1 MNAPANQR
9 RRVVITGMGLVSPLG
24 NSPASLWEALAAGR
38 SGIDFLTLLPQL
50 EDRVVFGGEAREFT
64 GAIDNF
70 GELSKPLKKTIRK
83 ALKVMC
89 RETMMAVAVAQQAVA
104 DAGFAETPMDP
115 ERSGVVFGSDYMLS
129 PPEDFTEGMVKC
141 GARES
146 DFQFSQWG
154 QDGLGEMNPLW
165 MLKYL
170 PNMPASHIAIINDLR
185 GPNNSLT
192 LREIAGLAAIREAAQ
207 TIERGHAD
215 RIIAGATGTRL
226 HSFKTLHAIQT
237 GELAQPASPPAEAS
251 RPFDVNRTGMVVGE
265 GAGAIVLEELQS
277 ARDRGATIYGEI
289 VGTGSSTVA
298 DANLVGRRDEA
309 LANAARTA
317 LDESGIP
324 ADGLGHVNAH
334 GLATKQC
341 DADEAR
347 ALSTVLGPASEKV
360 PVVAAKSYFGNLG
373 AGSGVVELIAST
385 LALGQGRLFR
395 TLNYETPDPDSPLAV
410 TQQDDLPAGESFLKL
425 AVTPQAQAAAIVV
438 ACCRS

>member
-1 MNAPANQR
+1 
-9 RRVVITGMGLVSPLG
+9 MGLVSPLG

>member
-24 NSPASLWEALAAGR
+24 NSPAAMWEALAAGR
-38 SGIDFLTLLPQL
+38 SGVELLTLLPQL
-50 EDRVVFGGEAREFT
+50 EGRVTFGGEAREFT

-70 GELSKPLKKTIRK
+70 GDLNKAVKKTIRK

-104 DAGFAETPMDP
+104 DAGYTETPMDP

-129 PPEDFTEGMVKC
+129 PPEDFTEGMSQC
-141 GARES
+141 GARKS

-170 PNMPASHIAIINDLR
+170 PNMPGSHIAIINDLR

-192 LREIAGLAAIREAAQ
+192 LREVAGLAAIREAAQ
-207 TIERGHAD
+207 TVERGHAD
-215 RIIAGATGTRL
+215 RMIAGATGTRL

-237 GELAQPASPPAEAS
+237 GELAHPESQPAEAS
-251 RPFDVNRTGMVVGE
+251 RPFDARRTGMVVGE

-277 ARDRGATIYGEI
+277 ALARGASIYGEI
-289 VGTGSSTVA
+289 IGTGSSTVA
-298 DANLVGRRDEA
+298 DANLNGRRDEA
-309 LANAARTA
+309 LTNAARSA
-317 LDESGIP
+317 LDEANIS
-324 ADGLGHVNAH
+324 AEQLGHINAH
-334 GLATKQC
+334 GLATKTC
-341 DADEAR
+341 DADEAQ
-347 ALSTVLGPASEKV
+347 ALHRVLGLASEKV

-385 LALGQGRLFR
+385 LALGKGQLFR
-395 TLNYETPDPDSPLAV
+395 TLNFESPDPACPLAV
-410 TQQDDLPAGESFLKL
+410 TQQDDQAAGESFLKL
-425 AVTPQAQAAAIVV
+425 NVTPQAQAAAVVV
-438 ACCRS
+438 ARCDA